1 MAEKFSVDFAW
12 LDALISGFD
21 GSTQAAK
28 WALDALHETGPIRTG
43 HKDLDTACDHFKDKW
58 SKRVKDFQDRI
69 GEFRKAVDDS
79 KRAYAVTDER
89 TATSMSTLR
98 STLAPNGSS
107 APTGAVTTAAGAP
120 SRIGEAFA

>member
-21 GSTQAAK
+21 GSVQATK

-58 SKRVKDFQDRI
+58 SRRVKDFQDRI
-69 GEFRKAVDDS
+69 GEFRAAVDLS
-79 KRAYAVTDER
+79 KQAYAVTDEQ

-98 STLAPNGSS
+98 SALAPNGSS
-107 APTGAVTTAAGAP
+107 APTGATTAPSP